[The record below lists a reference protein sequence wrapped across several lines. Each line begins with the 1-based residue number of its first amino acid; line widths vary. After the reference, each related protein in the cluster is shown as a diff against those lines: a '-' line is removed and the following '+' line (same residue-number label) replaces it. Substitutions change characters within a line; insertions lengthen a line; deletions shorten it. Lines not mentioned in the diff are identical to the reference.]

1 MVAVLGGQKWR
12 QILDDIGKAL
22 NASLEKKDLREAA
35 SDLIV
40 AEDLCRLVD
49 GGTAALVPDKPF
61 DPVEGSRRL
70 RVLNLLVGQMN
81 RTLNDHYWSA
91 EKNNPGASPYYLGA
105 ANAYADFAKP
115 LTEAGSDSPANPD
128 RLKNGLGDVQARLK
142 QPTKLAVEPLPRL
155 DITSEQQFEAVW
167 TVKEEGTVPR
177 GVPMAW
183 LQPSAG
189 LSLPAGEE
197 YTGRR
202 ELRDWL
208 PARVAYPL
216 SSTAPDNAQ
225 KQPVSTGKPLAES
238 AVLRFVYRGQREEMR
253 TDIWINLA
261 ADTIVYRYPET
272 DKAGIAVRADAD
284 VSQGALT
291 ILVDATGSMHTKN
304 AAGVTRWDQVT
315 KALEEVLV
323 EIPSGTRVSVWMFGH
338 KTPGANAVLLRVGGF
353 ESNVERILDPVV
365 WNRDDPTQFKNLM
378 RKVRLQEPSGHTPIM
393 DTMIRAKPDLEGATG
408 FKTML
413 ILTDGED
420 NMYQGNIPK
429 SLRENFNNSDI
440 FIAMAFFQ
448 VSTEKEAAR
457 DNTSELERAEAM
469 FGEIRKLSLPGAVS
483 NTNDG
488 KKLVAILQ
496 PVMRPKYQ
504 VEKDGSPV
512 PSKLADGF
520 NVAMSRE
527 NRAWSEPQPP
537 DFYTLRV
544 HKRYTQNVRLRASR
558 APAHQSQAHE
568 QRHCL

>member
-1 MVAVLGGQKWR
+1 M
-12 QILDDIGKAL
+12 
-22 NASLEKKDLREAA
+22 
-35 SDLIV
+35 
-40 AEDLCRLVD
+40 
-49 GGTAALVPDKPF
+49 
-61 DPVEGSRRL
+61 
-70 RVLNLLVGQMN
+70 
-81 RTLNDHYWSA
+81 
-91 EKNNPGASPYYLGA
+91 
-105 ANAYADFAKP
+105 
-115 LTEAGSDSPANPD
+115 
-128 RLKNGLGDVQARLK
+128 QARLK

-167 TVKEEGTVPR
+167 TVKEEGAVPR

-183 LQPSAG
+183 LQPSAK

-216 SSTAPDNAQ
+216 SSTASDNAQ

-238 AVLRFVYRGQREEMR
+238 AVLRFVYRGQREEMH

-261 ADTIVYRYPET
+261 ADTIVFRYPET
-272 DKAGIAVRADAD
+272 DKAGIAVRADED

-291 ILVDATGSMHTKN
+291 ILVDATGSMTAKT
-304 AAGVTRWDQVT
+304 AGVTRWDQVT
-315 KALEEVLV
+315 RALEEILG

-393 DTMIRAKPDLEGATG
+393 DTMIKAKPDLEGATG

-457 DNTSELERAEAM
+457 KNTSELERAEEM
-469 FGEIRKLSLPGAVS
+469 FGDIRKLSLPGVVS

-488 KKLVAILQ
+488 KQLAAILQ
-496 PVMRPKYQ
+496 PAMRPKYQ
-504 VEKDGSPV
+504 VQKQGNPV
-512 PSKLADGF
+512 PDMPPDGF
-520 NVAMSRE
+520 NVAMLRE
-527 NRAWSEPQPP
+527 NRAWSSPLAP
-537 DFYTLRV
+537 DFYTLLV
-544 HKRYTQNVRLRASR
+544 HKRYTQNVRLRTSERLLINLKRMNNDIVFER
-558 APAHQSQAHE
+558 ALYAEEEENARRKQENAGDWMLAALQNRLVTGKFDTSLQMLVTLEDHAHRKGHPGRYAGADQARLRLAGSEDPGSQSHCFWPPGHAAALGQCGRLSSPGVADQRGNLGSQIEAGAARLVEPGQDAGQLPARGA
-568 QRHCL
+568 